1 VSGPAY
7 RVLMVCTG
15 NICRSPMAERLLAA
29 RLRQR
34 VGAAST
40 EIEVGSAGT
49 WGLVGEPIQ
58 PSAVDALVVRGGDP
72 SGFRARELSLELV
85 SQADLVLGMTR
96 DHRAAA
102 VTLDPRAS
110 SRTLTLRELARLLG
124 PVRATDIAGTEPVE
138 RMRGLLTAAIGNR
151 GLVPVAD
158 PREDDIADPY
168 GLSRVHY
175 ERAADEIVAALEV
188 MLDRLQRPALSAPD
202 VQPT

>member
-1 VSGPAY
+1 MSGPAY

-34 VGAAST
+34 LGPAAV

-58 PSAVDALVVRGGDP
+58 PSAVDALVARGGDP
-72 SGFRARELSLELV
+72 SGFQARELTVDLV
-85 SQADLVLGMTR
+85 AAADMVLGMTR

-124 PVRATDIAGTEPVE
+124 PVRGDDIAGTDPVE
-138 RMRGLLTAAIGNR
+138 RMRGLLSAAIGNR
-151 GLVPVAD
+151 GMVPVAD
-158 PREDDIADPY
+158 PRDDDIADPY

-175 ERAADEIVAALEV
+175 ERAADEIVTALEIL
-188 MLDRLQRPALSAPD
+188 LDRLQPAGARQ
-202 VQPT
+202 V

>member
-1 VSGPAY
+1 
-7 RVLMVCTG
+7 MVCTG

-29 RLRQR
+29 RLQQR
-34 VGAAST
+34 LGTAAAD
-40 EIEVGSAGT
+40 IEVGSAGT

-58 PSAVDALVVRGGDP
+58 PSAVDALVARGGDP
-72 SGFRARELSLELV
+72 SGFQARELTVELV
-85 SQADLVLGMTR
+85 TAADLVLGMTR

-124 PVRATDIAGTEPVE
+124 PVGAGDIAGTEPVE

-151 GLVPVAD
+151 GLVPVAE

-175 ERAADEIVAALEV
+175 ERAADEIVAALDV
-188 MLDRLQRPALSAPD
+188 VLDRLQPRGFQPA
-202 VQPT
+202 